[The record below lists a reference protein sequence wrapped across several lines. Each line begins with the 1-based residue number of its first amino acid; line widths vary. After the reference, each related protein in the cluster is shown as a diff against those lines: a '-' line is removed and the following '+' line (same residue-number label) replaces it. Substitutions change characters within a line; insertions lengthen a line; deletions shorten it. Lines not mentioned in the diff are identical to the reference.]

1 MNYFIHRYHVSLEWY
16 AKYFIESNALSRTTN
31 GSGGPAGAPGG
42 GGSKRLAQQQAQVDE
57 VVDIM
62 RQNVDK
68 VLERD
73 KNLSLL
79 DDRAGKV
86 LRRDGSVNEIV
97 CFVQINCNTMQRNLS
112 NMLGN

>member
-1 MNYFIHRYHVSLEWY
+1 MSSDRAN
-16 AKYFIESNALSRTTN
+16 N
-31 GSGGPAGAPGG
+31 GGGPPASAGGPGV

-79 DDRAGKV
+79 DDRAGIIDRK
-86 LRRDGSVNEIV
+86 EY
-97 CFVQINCNTMQRNLS
+97 
-112 NMLGN
+112 

>member
-1 MNYFIHRYHVSLEWY
+1 MINDERNAELRVFFRT
-16 AKYFIESNALSRTTN
+16 SNS
-31 GSGGPAGAPGG
+31 SGAAAAGA

-79 DDRAGKV
+79 DDRAGAKHF
-86 LRRDGSVNEIV
+86 SVSKEIRSKKS
-97 CFVQINCNTMQRNLS
+97 FVS
-112 NMLGN
+112 FF

>member
-1 MNYFIHRYHVSLEWY
+1 M
-16 AKYFIESNALSRTTN
+16 
-31 GSGGPAGAPGG
+31 PAGA

-79 DDRAGKV
+79 DDRAGK
-86 LRRDGSVNEIV
+86 
-97 CFVQINCNTMQRNLS
+97 
-112 NMLGN
+112 

>member
-1 MNYFIHRYHVSLEWY
+1 MKI
-16 AKYFIESNALSRTTN
+16 IERIVGFCRTTN
-31 GSGGPAGAPGG
+31 GSTGPAGAGG
-42 GGSKRLAQQQAQVDE
+42 VGGSKRLAQQQAQVDE

-79 DDRAGKV
+79 DDRAGKSKNNYV
-86 LRRDGSVNEIV
+86 KIEFFFFL
-97 CFVQINCNTMQRNLS
+97 
-112 NMLGN
+112 

>member
-1 MNYFIHRYHVSLEWY
+1 MLIFC
-16 AKYFIESNALSRTTN
+16 RTTN
-31 GSGGPAGAPGG
+31 GSGAPPNTGSG

-79 DDRAGKV
+79 DDRAGKSKQK
-86 LRRDGSVNEIV
+86 LCIDIIFF
-97 CFVQINCNTMQRNLS
+97 CFPIKINYNIMQLNLN
-112 NMLGN
+112 NMQAN